1 MSVSGLKDIDRE
13 VLKHVDDREL
23 LKICTVDRKTW
34 NEVCDDDF
42 LRRRLISKYPGI
54 EEYKREDESWKRFF
68 LNVIYYI
75 SKMKDDHQF
84 EYTKGDLYQQY
95 HLLDKNEGEKDDL
108 LVNAAAKGE
117 LDLVKYALASGAN
130 VHAYNNAAIG
140 NATDLNV
147 VKYLVEH
154 GADIHMR
161 DEFPLHMA
169 TASNNFEL
177 VKYLVEQ
184 GADIHV
190 MEDYAFRVAKR
201 KGYTEILDYLN
212 GRIK

>member
-1 MSVSGLKDIDRE
+1 MSLSGLKDVDRE
-13 VLKHVDDREL
+13 ILQHVDDREL
-23 LKICTVDRKTW
+23 LEICTVDRKTW
-34 NEVCDDDF
+34 NEVCDDAF

-84 EYTKGDLYQQY
+84 EYKNGDFYQQY
-95 HLLDKNEGEKDDL
+95 HMLDKYKGEKDDL
-108 LVNAAAKGE
+108 LVTAATKGE
-117 LDLVKYALASGAN
+117 LDLVKYALESGADIN
-130 VHAYNNAAIG
+130 AYNNAAII
-140 NATDLNV
+140 NARNLNV

-154 GADIHMR
+154 GADIHVL
-161 DEFPLHMA
+161 DEFPLHLA
-169 TASNNFEL
+169 IEDGNFEL

-190 MEDYAFRVAKR
+190 MEDYAFQIAN
-201 KGYTEILDYLN
+201 YTEILNYLN
-212 GRIK
+212 SRIK